1 LTIAHLK
8 ASVDVIG
15 GQGGGFEVL
24 CIRLSHCGVVHDT
37 SIGGMDGR
45 LTPAVGLHFF
55 EFFWSDEPQTTNVIF
70 FPSIVELLEP
80 GNF

>member
-1 LTIAHLK
+1 MIVLCPLTIAHLK
-8 ASVDVIG
+8 ANVDVIG

-45 LTPAVGLHFF
+45 LTLGDIHHIAYHVTYHMT
-55 EFFWSDEPQTTNVIF
+55 STNA
-70 FPSIVELLEP
+70 
-80 GNF
+80 